1 VGALAQRF
9 AFGIVLLSLS
19 WSGCEPS
26 TDVDLVAKI
35 GAEEITLDQLR
46 QFREEST
53 AQYREPEEG
62 LQAWRFYL
70 QTMID
75 MKLLLVE
82 AMEQRLDL
90 RPEFARKWE
99 GERRKKIIDEFATR
113 EIVRGLDLDI
123 DEIRQRFEH
132 SKWNRVL
139 RLARIRTESAAE
151 AQKAIRDL
159 EQGRAFEEVA
169 RERSV
174 VSEAEAQSGA
184 LAQWYGRTNL
194 EELGVDLEI
203 GKELFEMQVGEFSQP
218 YQVGDN
224 FEIFKLLDEGPAPQ
238 DYEAAFTRAEY
249 LAEFRARWDSLVD
262 QLRDRWE
269 ARVDQEAIRFL
280 VEKMTAS
287 DNKGMLLAPEEQQIV
302 LCDFEGGQ
310 ITLKDFAETYN
321 ALWFFRSVSFDS
333 SGITEFVEQ
342 DLLPRALVYQAAKQQ
357 GLDREPEVAA
367 WLKEKRESLLLEALR
382 EKEVVQR
389 VVTDSNMVRD
399 YYTSH
404 LNQFME
410 MEEIQVAEI
419 LVATR
424 AEAEKLLQRVRD
436 GEKIQT
442 LAARHSIREG
452 VEHGHFHMHNHV
464 SERRVFGGL
473 YDAVIE
479 VPVGAL
485 NGPVELEEGY
495 SIFKVLERTP
505 PHPSPFEQ
513 VASRA
518 KWWVQKQQESKLF
531 DALFANLRDKYSS
544 RVVVFEE
551 QLSRLVAN

>member
-1 VGALAQRF
+1 MGALAQRF

-174 VSEAEAQSGA
+174 VSEAAALSGSP
-184 LAQWYGRTNL
+184 AQWYGRTNL

-238 DYEAAFTRAEY
+238 DYQAAFARAEY
-249 LAEFRARWDSLVD
+249 LTEFRARWDSLVD
-262 QLRDRWE
+262 QLRDRWK
-269 ARVDQEAIRFL
+269 ARVNREAIQFL
-280 VEKMTAS
+280 VDKMTAS

-442 LAARHSIREG
+442 LAAHHSIREG

-518 KWWVQKQQESKLF
+518 KWWVQKQEESKLF

>member
-113 EIVRGLDLDI
+113 EIVKGLDLDI
-123 DEIRQRFEH
+123 DEIRQRFAH

-139 RLARIRTESAAE
+139 RLARFRTESAAE

-174 VSEAEAQSGA
+174 VSEAAALSGSP
-184 LAQWYGRTNL
+184 AQWYGRTNL

-238 DYEAAFTRAEY
+238 DYQAAFTRAEY
-249 LAEFRARWDSLVD
+249 LTEFRARWDSLVD

-269 ARVDQEAIRFL
+269 ARVNREAIQFL
-280 VEKMTAS
+280 VDKMTAS

-302 LCDFEGGQ
+302 LCNFEGGQ

-333 SGITEFVEQ
+333 SGIIEFVEQ
-342 DLLPRALVYQAAKQQ
+342 DLLPRALVYHAAKQQ

-442 LAARHSIREG
+442 LAAHHSIREG

-518 KWWVQKQQESKLF
+518 KWWVQKQEESKLF

>member
-1 VGALAQRF
+1 MGALAQRF

-113 EIVRGLDLDI
+113 EIVKGLDLDI
-123 DEIRQRFEH
+123 DEIRQRFAH

-139 RLARIRTESAAE
+139 RLARFRTESAAE

-174 VSEAEAQSGA
+174 VSEAAALSGSP
-184 LAQWYGRTNL
+184 AQWYGRTNL

-238 DYEAAFTRAEY
+238 DYQAAFTRAEY
-249 LAEFRARWDSLVD
+249 LTEFRARWDSLVD

-269 ARVDQEAIRFL
+269 ARVNREAIQFL
-280 VEKMTAS
+280 VDKMTAS

-302 LCDFEGGQ
+302 LCNFEGGQ

-333 SGITEFVEQ
+333 SGIIEFVEQ
-342 DLLPRALVYQAAKQQ
+342 DLLPRALVYHAAKQQ

-442 LAARHSIREG
+442 LAAHHSIREG

-518 KWWVQKQQESKLF
+518 KWWVQKQEESKLF